1 MHISDKYYL
10 IHFRIDLK
18 SHMKISYVQEHEDE
32 FEEMITKKDQSRCG
46 TEPA

>member
-1 MHISDKYYL
+1 
-10 IHFRIDLK
+10 
-18 SHMKISYVQEHEDE
+18 MKISYVQEHEDE